1 MHFDSWD
8 EFNENTKNNPPRSLC
23 QEAVELV
30 AVKNRA
36 LDVGAGALNDAK
48 YLLSKGFN
56 VLAIDFNPSVIT
68 IAATIDNTR
77 LQATVVNLEEFRPP
91 PNTFDYVNAMF
102 VLPFIKTNTFNDVF
116 DGLYGSLA
124 QDGVMA
130 FQLFGDQDDWAK
142 VPANERFHKNMTF
155 LTSMEVDRL
164 LADKKVIK
172 CEETIK
178 DDRLAK
184 GGLIVRRELH
194 FDENDNWHYLLAHAA
209 IDATPTDDDIIS
221 DLNPWQWRDFGGGI
235 LHGSRQDVMET
246 LRTAGAP
253 ENVIA
258 LRGLHTIRAQH
269 HIYKNPHKS

>member
-1 MHFDSWD
+1 MQSPLSRIVTDCAREVSMGL
-8 EFNENTKNNPPRSLC
+8 NE
-23 QEAVELV
+23 Q
-30 AVKNRA
+30 
-36 LDVGAGALNDAK
+36 G
-48 YLLSKGFN
+48 GF
-56 VLAIDFNPSVIT
+56 
-68 IAATIDNTR
+68 
-77 LQATVVNLEEFRPP
+77 P
-91 PNTFDYVNAMF
+91 PNY
-102 VLPFIKTNTFNDVF
+102 
-116 DGLYGSLA
+116 
-124 QDGVMA
+124 
-130 FQLFGDQDDWAK
+130 DQTIGNLCHMLTYYAL
-142 VPANERFHKNMTF
+142 ER
-155 LTSMEVDRL
+155 LT
-164 LADKKVIK
+164 
-172 CEETIK
+172 
-178 DDRLAK
+178 K